1 MAQKTLVAVDVRERS
16 QVAEARR
23 RALLMANDIGL
34 SEADAAR
41 AALVATE
48 AATNLL
54 RHAGQGEIL
63 IAPRADGDI
72 RSVTIAAL
80 DSGPG
85 MANPAECMEDGF
97 TTGDGPGV
105 GLGTIQR
112 QSDMFELFS
121 LSGQG
126 TVVVAT
132 IHPRHSIEAPVAP
145 QPFQPHAGG
154 TVFGC
159 FAVPAAGETACGD
172 GWAVRRSAGIT
183 DILVCDGLG
192 HGAKAAE
199 ATDAACVTFAA
210 QTGVESLEESME
222 RIDRALQGTRGAAV
236 AIASIDHRRSL
247 LSFMGVGNISGWL
260 RWDGGTSR
268 TLSYEGIV
276 GRNTGRARVIEY
288 PYEGELLAIFAS
300 DGLGT
305 RWDLGKYRGLA
316 SRHPLTIG
324 AVLYR
329 DFRRRRDD
337 CTVFTA
343 RIA

>member
-1 MAQKTLVAVDVRERS
+1 MAQTTVVAVEVRERS

-63 IAPRADGDI
+63 IAPRADGEV
-72 RSVTIAAL
+72 RSVTIAAI

-85 MANPAECMEDGF
+85 MSNPAQCMEDGV

-105 GLGTIQR
+105 GLGTMRR
-112 QSDMFELFS
+112 QSDRFELFS
-121 LSGQG
+121 APAQG
-126 TVVVAT
+126 TVVIAS
-132 IHPRHSIEAPVAP
+132 IRPRPAVDQPVAAYPAAP
-145 QPFQPHAGG
+145 Q
-154 TVFGC
+154 FGC

-172 GWAVRRSAGIT
+172 GWAVRRAAGIT

-192 HGAKAAE
+192 HGVKAAE
-199 ATDAACVTFAA
+199 AADAACAAFAA
-210 QTGVESLEESME
+210 DPGHEALDARMR
-222 RIDRALQGTRGAAV
+222 RIDAALHGTRGAAV
-236 AIASIDHRRSL
+236 ALASIDHGRSIV
-247 LSFMGVGNISGWL
+247 SFVGVGNISGWL

-276 GRNTGRARVIEY
+276 GRNAGRARIVEY
-288 PYEGELLAIFAS
+288 PYEGELLAVFAS

-305 RWDLGKYRGLA
+305 RWDLGKYRGLVA
-316 SRHPLTIG
+316 RHPLTI
-324 AVLYR
+324 AAILYR

-337 CTVFTA
+337 CTAFVA
-343 RIA
+343 RVP

>member
-1 MAQKTLVAVDVRERS
+1 MAQKTVVAVEVRERS

-34 SEADAAR
+34 TEADAAR

-63 IAPRADGDI
+63 IAPRADGDL
-72 RSVTIAAL
+72 RSVTIAAV

-105 GLGTIQR
+105 GLGTIRR
-112 QSDMFELFS
+112 QSDLFELFS
-121 LSGQG
+121 ISGQG
-126 TVVVAT
+126 TVVVAA
-132 IHPRHSIEAPVAP
+132 IRPRQSLEAHAASHPL
-145 QPFQPHAGG
+145 QPHAG
-154 TVFGC
+154 TEIGC

-172 GWAVRRSAGIT
+172 GWAMRRSGSVT

-199 ATDAACVTFAA
+199 ATDAACTTFAA
-210 QTGVESLEESME
+210 QNGAESLEENLE
-222 RIDRALQGTRGAAV
+222 RIDRALHGTRGAAV
-236 AIASIDHRRSL
+236 ALASIDHRRSL
-247 LSFMGVGNISGWL
+247 LRFIGVGNISGWL

-288 PYEGELLAIFAS
+288 PYEGELLTVFAS

-329 DFRRRRDD
+329 DFRRKRDD
-337 CTVFTA
+337 CTVFAA
-343 RIA
+343 RVA